1 VLRSIT
7 GPPQLSLQCS
17 SHQTC
22 ESLEANRAASPG
34 ARYGE
39 CAILVDLHELGRDP
53 MILGKLL
60 KG

>member
-1 VLRSIT
+1 MPTQRTAIPFKPWPHDAQQS
-7 GPPQLSLQCS
+7 
-17 SHQTC
+17 
-22 ESLEANRAASPG
+22 
-34 ARYGE
+34 E